1 MCMNCGNTTPTHP
14 TDGCPKCGNY
24 RKAFKNGIITFYNK
38 NGFMIGKTEVIGHG
52 ETKKKEGSR
61 QKEKGIE
68 GRTDG
73 EHVHE
78 EREAHRPRPT
88 RCR

>member
-1 MCMNCGNTTPTHP
+1 MNCGTVTPIHP
-14 TDGCPKCGNY
+14 PDGCPKCGNY
-24 RKAFKNGIITFYNK
+24 KKEFKHGVITFYNK

-52 ETKKKEGSR
+52 ETKKEEGSR

-73 EHVHE
+73 VHIHE
-78 EREAHRPRPT
+78 ECETHSSRPT
-88 RCR
+88 RRR